1 MTAAGG
7 TPGFARDIRPLF
19 RDSDV
24 AAMRWLLDLSSH
36 DAVKAR
42 AELIYDQLAGGTMP
56 CDGAWPADRVALFR
70 RWIDGG
76 AAP

>member
-1 MTAAGG
+1 VTTAGD
-7 TPGFARDIRPLF
+7 TPSFARDIRPLF

-24 AAMRWLLDLSSH
+24 ASMRWLLDLSSY
-36 DAVKAR
+36 DAVKSHA
-42 AELIYDQLAGGTMP
+42 ALIHDQLSSGTMP

-76 AAP
+76 APP